1 MCFSSKST
9 APESLYARLF
19 ARFYDRFMNRIET
32 KVLYLRRKELIAPLH
47 GKILEIGS
55 GTGINFPLYGSK
67 ANVIAIEPSLSMM
80 EKAKERMAN
89 LLQPS
94 SVHSKIRMEIGGL
107 GNPET
112 EALVPPHSMDAI
124 VFTLV
129 LCTVP
134 DLEYAIRFA
143 RSRLKKGGK
152 ILLLEHVQAQ
162 STAGRI
168 LQNILNPF
176 WKKFAQ
182 GCNIN
187 RNPAGIL
194 KAEGFRPIQED
205 RFRHTLP
212 FYQAIYEFGE

>member
-1 MCFSSKST
+1 MRSSSNST

-32 KVLYLRRKELIAPLH
+32 KILYLRRKELIAPLH
-47 GKILEIGS
+47 GRILEIGS

-67 ANVIAIEPSLSMM
+67 ANVIAIEPSVAMM

-89 LLQPS
+89 LLSSS

-112 EALVPPHSMDAI
+112 EALVPPSSMDAI

-187 RNPAGIL
+187 RNPAVIL
-194 KAEGFRPIQED
+194 KAEGLQPIREE

-212 FYQAIYEFGE
+212 FYQAIYELAE

>member
-1 MCFSSKST
+1 MCSSSNSI
-9 APESLYARLF
+9 AYESLYARLF

-32 KVLYLRRKELIAPLH
+32 KVLYLKRKELIAPLR

-55 GTGINFPLYGSK
+55 GTGINFPLYGSG
-67 ANVIAIEPSLSMM
+67 AEVTAIEPSGAMM

-89 LLQPS
+89 LLHHS
-94 SVHSKIRMEIGGL
+94 SIHSKIRMEIGGL
-107 GNPET
+107 GNPDT
-112 EALVPPHSMDAI
+112 EALVPPNSMDTI

-152 ILLLEHVQAQ
+152 ILLLEHVQAR
-162 STAGRI
+162 SKAGRI

-187 RNPAGIL
+187 RNPAAVL
-194 KAEGFRPIQED
+194 KAEGFRPIQES

-212 FYQAIYEFGE
+212 FYQAIYELGE